1 MSETNKSILVID
13 TPESCEECILY
24 TGYSCHAY
32 VKPIH
37 CKHKPNWC
45 PLSPLPPQLDLTR
58 YNIRGDA
65 KSITHMMMCIH
76 DLGWNDFRDKILE
89 GNNDSTRLNK

>member
-1 MSETNKSILVID
+1 MKNKSIIIVD
-13 TPESCEECILY
+13 TPEDCSECILLGKNY
-24 TGYSCHAY
+24 WEICKAY
-32 VKPIH
+32 DDHFISYGGNYYPNKPD
-37 CKHKPNWC
+37 WC

-65 KSITHMMMCIH
+65 KSMTHMMMCIH

-89 GNNDSTRLNK
+89 EK